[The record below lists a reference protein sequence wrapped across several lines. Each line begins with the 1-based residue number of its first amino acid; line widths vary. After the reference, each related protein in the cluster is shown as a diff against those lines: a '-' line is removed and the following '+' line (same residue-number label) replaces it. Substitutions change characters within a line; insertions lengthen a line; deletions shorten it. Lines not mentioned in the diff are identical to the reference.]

1 MLIKSHGLCMLS
13 DAGSVFL
20 AYIMT
25 FIALYGTLPSGFRW
39 YGLLIMFGIYL
50 LSVMMARKQYS
61 PEEGTAETF
70 SGVLQQTMYM
80 ALFLAVFL
88 LFFERNTLEVRTFF
102 VLQICFLAVC
112 LNLGRMYCKAVIF
125 NYYSK
130 EKNKTRLVIFS
141 NRTNALNTMRRLARS
156 NLYQYE
162 LTALAIVDGE
172 SGQTELNLIRH
183 GRHGTSMEEVSE
195 PAEEYLKR
203 QAVDEVLLSLPDS
216 SSGYISSLLKTLQS
230 MGIVAHVSADSLGL
244 SEEAKQVGELGNYRV
259 LTYGAR
265 IFTPAEL
272 FIKRAMDILGAA
284 VGLLFTGILS
294 IAVAPAILL
303 ESPGPVI
310 FKQTRVGKNG
320 RKFFIYKFRSM
331 YVDAE
336 ERKKDLMEQNEMK
349 GLMFKMKDDPRITKV
364 GKFIRKTSIDE
375 FPQFLNVLKGDM
387 SLVGTRPPTVDEFE
401 QYEEHHKRRLSLKP
415 GITGL
420 WQVSGRSGIQ
430 DFEDVVRM
438 DLEYIDHWSVW
449 LDIKILFQTVCVVFL
464 RRGAV

>member
-1 MLIKSHGLCMLS
+1 MLIKNHALCMLS
-13 DAGSVFL
+13 DTGSVFL
-20 AYIMT
+20 SYVMT

-50 LSVMMARKQYS
+50 LSAMTAGKKYS
-61 PEEGTAETF
+61 PEEGMAETF
-70 SGVLQQTMYM
+70 SGVLQQTAHM

-88 LFFERNTLEVRTFF
+88 LFFEGNSLEARTFF
-102 VLQICFLAVC
+102 ILQICFLILC
-112 LNLGRMYCKAVIF
+112 LNLGRMYCKAVLF

-130 EKNKTRLVIFS
+130 EKNKIKLVIFS
-141 NRTNALNTMRRLARS
+141 NRSNALHTMRQLAVSRLYR
-156 NLYQYE
+156 YE
-162 LTALAIVDGE
+162 LTALAIVDEE
-172 SGQTELNLIRH
+172 SGQTELNLIRN
-183 GRHGTSMEEVSE
+183 GRYGTCMEAVSE
-195 PAEEYLKR
+195 SAEEYLKR
-203 QAVDEVLLSLPDS
+203 QAVDEVILSLPDS
-216 SSGYISSLLKTLQS
+216 SSGYISSLLKAIQS
-230 MGIVAHVSADSLGL
+230 MGIVVHVTADSLGL

-259 LTYGAR
+259 LTYGVR
-265 IFTPAEL
+265 IFTPTEL
-272 FIKRAMDILGAA
+272 FVKRAMDICGAV
-284 VGLLFTGILS
+284 VGLLLTGILS
-294 IAVAPAILL
+294 IVVAPAILL

-310 FKQTRVGKNG
+310 FRQTRVGKNG
-320 RKFFIYKFRSM
+320 RKFSIYKFRSM

-364 GKFIRKTSIDE
+364 GKFIRRTSIDE
-375 FPQFLNVLKGDM
+375 FPQFLNVLKGEM

-449 LDIKILFQTVCVVFL
+449 LDIKILFQTVCVVFF
-464 RRGAV
+464 RKGAV

>member
-1 MLIKSHGLCMLS
+1 MLIKNHVLCILS
-13 DAGSVFL
+13 DTGSVFL
-20 AYIMT
+20 SYVMT

-50 LSVMMARKQYS
+50 LSSMTAGKPYS
-61 PEEGTAETF
+61 PEKGTAEIFT
-70 SGVLQQTMYM
+70 GVLQQTVHM

-88 LFFERNTLEVRTFF
+88 LFFERNSLEARTFF
-102 VLQICFLAVC
+102 VLQVCFLVLC
-112 LNLGRMYCKAVIF
+112 LNLGRMYCKAVLF

-141 NRTNALNTMRRLARS
+141 NRTNALNTMRRLSDS

-162 LTALAIVDGE
+162 LMALAIADGKN
-172 SGQTELNLIRH
+172 GQTELNLIRYDQS
-183 GRHGTSMEEVSE
+183 GTRMEEIEE
-195 PAEEYLKR
+195 PAEAYLRR
-203 QAVDEVLLSLPDS
+203 QAVDEALLSLPDS

-230 MGIVAHVSADSLGL
+230 MGIVVHVTADSLGL

-259 LTYGAR
+259 LTYGVR
-265 IFTPAEL
+265 IFTPVEL
-272 FIKRAMDILGAA
+272 FVKRAMDICGA
-284 VGLLFTGILS
+284 VIGLLFTGILS
-294 IAVAPAILL
+294 IVVAPAILL

-320 RKFFIYKFRSM
+320 RKFSIYKFRSM

-336 ERKKDLMEQNEMK
+336 ERKKELMEQNEMK
-349 GLMFKMKDDPRITKV
+349 GLMFKIKDDPRITKV
-364 GKFIRKTSIDE
+364 GKWIRKTSIDE
-375 FPQFLNVLKGDM
+375 FPQFFNVLKGDM

-464 RRGAV
+464 RKGAV